1 MAEKCD
7 ILVTG
12 TGAFV
17 ERLVFDLAIT
27 ADKPVTVAVAGRNEA
42 RMTWLST
49 AGNARA
55 ALFGRPVIVVAR
67 PVVWDSAE
75 TIARVID
82 ACRPN
87 VVVHAATVQSP
98 KDVRGKDTPWTRLLR
113 QAGGFG
119 ATGLLQML
127 LSSRAAQAM
136 RLAGNS
142 GAFVNAGYPD
152 LVNPVLAAKGLPV
165 TCGLGNVEIMAALFA
180 GALGL
185 RRPGAVRVLA
195 HHHNLHMMRAPI
207 AERGTA
213 PRVWVEGKELDD
225 VHNRFAA
232 MVLPAEPL
240 HALAG
245 AAGVNIVLAL
255 AGHKDHVGHAPGP
268 DGRPGGY
275 PVVVKDRK
283 LSLNLPDGLGADEA
297 VAWNR
302 SFGEH
307 EGLILGD
314 DGKVRYSAAAR
325 AAFAAHAPAIA
336 EGFHIDDIEP
346 ASAAM
351 LALRHKL
358 EG

>member
-12 TGAFV
+12 TGAFA

-27 ADKPVTVAVAGRNEA
+27 AEKPVTVAVSGRNEA
-42 RMTWLST
+42 RMSWLST

-55 ALFGRPVIVVAR
+55 ALFGRPVTVVAR

-75 TIARVID
+75 TIAEVIG
-82 ACRPN
+82 ACRPD

-165 TCGLGNVEIMAALFA
+165 TCGLGNVEIMAALYA

-185 RRPGAVRVLA
+185 RRPGALRMLA
-195 HHHNLHMMRAPI
+195 HHHNLHLMRAPVG
-207 AERGTA
+207 ERGTP
-213 PRVWVEGKELDD
+213 PRVWLDGEEIED
-225 VHNRFAA
+225 VHERFAA
-232 MVLPAEPL
+232 IVLPTAPL
-240 HALAG
+240 DALAG
-245 AAGVNIVLAL
+245 ATGVHIVLAL

-268 DGRPGGY
+268 NGLPGGY
-275 PVVVKDRK
+275 PVTVKDRT
-283 LSLNLPDGLGADEA
+283 LALDLPDGLGADEA

-302 SFGEH
+302 GFEEH

-314 DGKVRYSAAAR
+314 DGRVRYSPAAR
-325 AAFAAHAPAIA
+325 TAFANHNPAIA
-336 EGFHIDDIEP
+336 EGFHIDDIET
-346 ASAAM
+346 ASTAM
-351 LALRHKL
+351 LALRHEL

>member
-1 MAEKCD
+1 
-7 ILVTG
+7 
-12 TGAFV
+12 
-17 ERLVFDLAIT
+17 
-27 ADKPVTVAVAGRNEA
+27 
-42 RMTWLST
+42 
-49 AGNARA
+49 
-55 ALFGRPVIVVAR
+55 
-67 PVVWDSAE
+67 
-75 TIARVID
+75 
-82 ACRPN
+82 
-87 VVVHAATVQSP
+87 
-98 KDVRGKDTPWTRLLR
+98 
-113 QAGGFG
+113 
-119 ATGLLQML
+119 
-127 LSSRAAQAM
+127 
-136 RLAGNS
+136 
-142 GAFVNAGYPD
+142 
-152 LVNPVLAAKGLPV
+152 
-165 TCGLGNVEIMAALFA
+165 
-180 GALGL
+180 
-185 RRPGAVRVLA
+185 
-195 HHHNLHMMRAPI
+195 
-207 AERGTA
+207 
-213 PRVWVEGKELDD
+213 
-225 VHNRFAA
+225 

-240 HALAG
+240 DALAG
-245 AAGVNIVLAL
+245 ATGVNIVLAL

-307 EGLILGD
+307 EGLILDD